1 MNDSQNT
8 HSYDQDQKRNSSI
21 GRTPPSREDR
31 LAVYSMLTGGVG
43 ILFTCCFPSGAAFGI
58 FGIVLALMSRSAS
71 EAKEKRFNQ
80 QAVVGIILSVVALL
94 LTCFLCYAFVQYF
107 SVLKAFRDPVIGPQM
122 REENPQLY
130 NVLMQVENMFRLY
143 YSQ

>member
-1 MNDSQNT
+1 
-8 HSYDQDQKRNSSI
+8 
-21 GRTPPSREDR
+21 
-31 LAVYSMLTGGVG
+31 
-43 ILFTCCFPSGAAFGI
+43 
-58 FGIVLALMSRSAS
+58 MSRSAS

-130 NVLMQVENMFRLY
+130 NVLMQVENLFRLY